1 MKKIDFKHAA
11 FHVLVGVYFLWVA
24 VFTVLISMSI
34 SNSISNINPQLG
46 GLFSLWTLFNL
57 FMGTV
62 LFVVIRLFRKKG
74 MLSKIIATSYI
85 FILIAGIV
93 SLFLAKA

>member
-24 VFTVLISMSI
+24 VFAVLISMSV
-34 SNSISNINPQLG
+34 SNSISNINPLLNG
-46 GLFSLWTLFNL
+46 AFSLWTLLNM

-62 LFVVIRLFRKKG
+62 LYVVIKLFRKKG
-74 MLSKIIATSYI
+74 MLNKIITTSYI
-85 FILIAGIV
+85 FILIAGAV
-93 SLFLAKA
+93 SVFLAKA